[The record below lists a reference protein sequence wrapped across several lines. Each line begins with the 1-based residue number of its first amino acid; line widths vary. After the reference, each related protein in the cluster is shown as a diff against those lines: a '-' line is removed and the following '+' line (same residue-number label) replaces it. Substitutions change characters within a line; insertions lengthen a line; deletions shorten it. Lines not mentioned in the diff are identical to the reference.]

1 MRINF
6 LKIFIRILS
15 DFTSFLSTSS
25 LRNALPSIADQK
37 YEGVRTSRKALL
49 EESEDEEEE
58 EHSQGDGPEEAGAM
72 DDDDEE
78 VISEE
83 DDFGDV
89 GDGEGQH
96 SDEGSPSG
104 NEEEDNE
111 PDEED
116 EEPVAEPMGPPKSNG
131 RTEGLQEDI
140 SSTLKRARE
149 EDLLKGHAVKRQ
161 VVRPGPS
168 TLSYFFDD

>member
-1 MRINF
+1 
-6 LKIFIRILS
+6 LKIFIGILS
-15 DFTSFLSTSS
+15 DFTSFSSTSS
-25 LRNALPSIADQK
+25 LRNALPSVADQK

-58 EHSQGDGPEEAGAM
+58 EHSQGDGSEEAGAM
-72 DDDDEE
+72 HDDDEE

-83 DDFGDV
+83 DGFGDV

-104 NEEEDNE
+104 SEEGDDE
-111 PDEED
+111 PNEED
-116 EEPVAEPMGPPKSNG
+116 EEPVADPIGPPKSNG
-131 RTEGLQEDI
+131 RTEGPQGDI

-161 VVRPGPS
+161 LVRPRPR
-168 TLSYFFDD
+168 TLSHFSDD